1 MKRPAAGLFG
11 CVVLLL
17 LLTAAG
23 IASIPTLQT
32 GTWHSMGLMGA
43 ARSGAAAVLLKDHRV
58 LIAGG
63 DDGTG
68 AVTSVEV
75 FNADGS
81 FSAVSAMGAARAKH
95 VAVALADG
103 RVLVAGGEGAGGGT
117 TNSAEIYDPL
127 SDSWTAIAGGML
139 EGRAGATATL
149 LKDGRV
155 LIAGGRNGNAASQS
169 VEVFDP
175 LAEHFGFA
183 GSLSAPRMS
192 LASAIL
198 PDGRVLMVGG
208 SNGSAAL
215 ATSDIFDPAANT
227 VSVGPAMTSPRE
239 GHSAT
244 ALLDGRVLV
253 VGGNNGS
260 ADLASA
266 EIYDPTTGSFAL
278 LASAMASP
286 RQDHAAILLPNNHS
300 VLIVGGTSA
309 GNELST
315 AEMFTPWT
323 GTFAATGSA
332 AVARQQS
339 AVSALNQDGLLVM
352 AGGTS
357 GGTPVSSAELYGFA
371 TVKTDAADYPP
382 GSVVTITGTGW
393 QPGET
398 VTLGLVESPLVD
410 THPVMTAIA
419 DGQGNFANSEFS
431 PDEHDVDIRF
441 YLTAVGNQSG
451 YQAQNTFSDGNAT
464 ISGKVTSSATG
475 NPIQGATVSCTALTG
490 CNGTTSTTTA
500 ADGTYSF
507 KPSFTGNGPATISLT
522 ASATG
527 FNSATSA
534 PINIQNNGQVIS
546 GINFALNPSV
556 VPTTTTVAS
565 SPNPS
570 VFGASV
576 TFTAD
581 VHATS
586 GSLAPSG
593 TVQFVMDGVNFG
605 SAVALGACSPPNSTD
620 ACASVSNSALTVNGG
635 TVHTVSANYLHTGVF
650 ADSTGALAGG
660 QTVGKAAPAITWSS
674 PADITYGTALSA
686 TQLNATAAVPGTF
699 AYTPAAGTILNAG
712 GGQGLHV
719 DFTPTDSTNYATASK
734 DVTINVNK
742 KQVTASITANDKPY
756 DGNSTATINACTIP
770 DKVGSDD
777 VACTASNATFAS
789 SNASS
794 SAQTVTATVALT
806 GGAAGN
812 YMLTSTTATTTAKIN
827 SKSVTPSITA
837 DDKDYDGTNAATIH
851 CTVAGVLAADT
862 ANVTCSGT
870 GTFADSNAGPAKTVT
885 SNNLVLGGIA
895 AGNYVL
901 STTSASTT
909 ATIRKVDATIN
920 VNGYSVA
927 YNATAHMATGTATGV
942 GSVDL
947 SAGLN
952 LAGTSH
958 TDAGDYP
965 ADAWT
970 FTGGQNYND
979 KSGTVHD
986 HIDKANAVIDVTP
999 YSVTYNG
1006 AAHTATGIAT
1016 GVGGLDLSA
1025 GLNLTGSSHTN
1036 AGDYPTDGWTFS
1048 GGANYYDANGTVHDH
1063 IDKAN
1068 AAVTVT
1074 PYNVTY
1080 DGAGH
1085 TATGTA
1091 KGVLGESLAGLDLSG
1106 TAHTNAGTYPDTW
1119 TFTDA
1124 TGNYN
1129 NSSGTLQ
1136 DHIDKAN
1143 AIVTVTAYNVSYDAS
1158 SHTATGTAK
1167 GVLGESLTGL
1177 DLSGTAHTDAGSYP
1191 DTWTF
1196 TDATGNYNNSTG
1208 TVQDHISKVDAT
1220 IEVTP
1225 YSTTYNAL
1233 AHTATGTATGVG
1245 GVDLS
1250 TGFNFVAT
1258 THTGAGDY
1266 PTDPWSF
1273 SGGTNYNDK
1282 SGTVHDHID
1291 KADATVSV
1299 TPYSVTYNGGPHT
1312 ATGTAIGVGGVDL
1325 SASFNFT
1332 GTSHTDAGDY
1342 PTDPWSFSG
1351 GVNYNDRSGT
1361 VHDHVDKAPVTSTAG
1376 GGTAMFDGNAKTP
1389 SACVVSGAYTGD
1401 LACTN
1406 NPATVGPN
1414 AGSTAIAA
1422 VVNGTNLGNF
1432 QIAYV
1437 PGSFTIDKAT
1447 STTTV
1452 TFEPG
1457 PYVYRATAFTATA
1470 TVAGA
1475 GGLNTAVAPVS
1486 YSGDC
1491 VNVTAPGCTVT
1502 ATYPGDGNHIGSTG
1516 NASIAITPAV
1526 PTITVTG
1533 GNFVYDG
1540 NPHPATGTAKG
1551 IGGVAVPGSFAFT
1564 YAPPG
1569 TAAIPVNPG
1578 SYSVI
1583 GVFSSSTANYTGGN
1597 AAGAITLNYGVCSAA
1612 IGPGSVIL
1620 PPINSDGSSVYQR
1633 KGGST
1638 IPVKFRVCSAS
1649 GAAIS
1654 NPAAVFAGTGGTLTM
1669 LSAVR
1674 GTIDNVNEATGT
1686 DIPDV
1691 AFRWDASGQQ
1701 WIFNM
1706 GTTNLSS
1713 GNTYLFR
1720 INLANGS
1727 IPFVVGV
1734 K

>member
-1 MKRPAAGLFG
+1 MKRPAAALLG

-17 LLTAAG
+17 LLTAVG

-32 GTWHSMGLMGA
+32 GTWHSMGLMGV

-68 AVTSVEV
+68 AVTSAEV

-81 FSAVSAMGAARAKH
+81 FSEVSAMGMARAKH

-175 LAEHFGFA
+175 LAEHFEFA

-227 VSVGPAMTSPRE
+227 VYVGPAMTSPRE

-244 ALLDGRVLV
+244 ALLDGSVLV

-266 EIYDPTTGSFAL
+266 EIYDPTTKSFAL

-309 GNELST
+309 GNELNT
-315 AEMFTPWT
+315 AETFTPWT
-323 GTFAATGSA
+323 GIFAATGSA

-352 AGGTS
+352 LGGTS

-410 THPVMTAIA
+410 THPVVTAIA
-419 DGQGNFANSEFS
+419 DGQGNIANSEFS

-451 YQAQNTFSDGNAT
+451 YQAQNTFTDGNAT

-490 CNGTTSTTTA
+490 CNITTSTTTA

-507 KPSFTGNGPATISLT
+507 KPSFAGNGPATISLT

-534 PINIQNNGQVIS
+534 PINIQNNAQVIT

-593 TVQFVMDGVNFG
+593 TVQFVVDGVSFG

-620 ACASVSNSALTVNGG
+620 ACASVSNSTLTVNGG
-635 TVHTVSANYLHTGVF
+635 TAHTVSANYLHTGVF
-650 ADSTGALAGG
+650 VDSTGALAGG

-712 GGQGLHV
+712 GGQDLHV

-756 DGNSTATINACTIP
+756 DGNTTATINACTIP

-789 SNASS
+789 PNASS

-827 SKSVTPSITA
+827 MKSATPSITA

-851 CTVAGVLAADT
+851 CSVAGVLAADT

-870 GTFADSNAGPAKTVT
+870 GTFADANAGPAKAVT

-895 AGNYVL
+895 SGNYVL
-901 STTSASTT
+901 STTSATTT

-920 VNGYSVA
+920 VSGYSVA

-952 LAGTSH
+952 LTGTSH

-979 KSGTVHD
+979 KNGTVHD

-1006 AAHTATGIAT
+1006 AAHTATGTAT
-1016 GVGGLDLSA
+1016 GVGGVDLSA
-1025 GLNLTGSSHTN
+1025 GLNLTGTSHTD
-1036 AGDYPTDGWTFS
+1036 AGDYPADAWTFT
-1048 GGANYYDANGTVHDH
+1048 GGQNYNDKNGTVHDH

-1068 AAVTVT
+1068 AV
-1074 PYNVTY
+1074 
-1080 DGAGH
+1080 
-1085 TATGTA
+1085 
-1091 KGVLGESLAGLDLSG
+1091 
-1106 TAHTNAGTYPDTW
+1106 
-1119 TFTDA
+1119 
-1124 TGNYN
+1124 
-1129 NSSGTLQ
+1129 
-1136 DHIDKAN
+1136 ID
-1143 AIVTVTAYNVSYDAS
+1143 
-1158 SHTATGTAK
+1158 
-1167 GVLGESLTGL
+1167 
-1177 DLSGTAHTDAGSYP
+1177 
-1191 DTWTF
+1191 
-1196 TDATGNYNNSTG
+1196 
-1208 TVQDHISKVDAT
+1208 
-1220 IEVTP
+1220 VTP
-1225 YSTTYNAL
+1225 YSVTYNGA

-1250 TGFNFVAT
+1250 AWLNLTGT
-1258 THTGAGDY
+1258 SHTDAGDY
-1266 PTDPWSF
+1266 PADAWTF
-1273 SGGTNYNDK
+1273 TGGQNYNDK
-1282 SGTVHDHID
+1282 NGTVHDHVD

-1312 ATGTAIGVGGVDL
+1312 ATGTAIGVGGVDF

-1342 PTDPWSFSG
+1342 PADAWSFSG
-1351 GVNYNDRSGT
+1351 GMNYNDRSGT
-1361 VHDHVDKAPVTSTAG
+1361 VHDHVDKAPVTATAG
-1376 GGTAMFDGNAKTP
+1376 GGTAMFDGNTKTP

-1406 NPATVGPN
+1406 NPASVGPN
-1414 AGSTAIAA
+1414 AGTTAIAA
-1422 VVNGTNLGNF
+1422 MVNGTTPGNF

-1447 STTTV
+1447 STTTM

-1457 PYVYRATAFTATA
+1457 PYVYRGTAFTATA

-1475 GGLNTAVAPVS
+1475 GGLNAAVAPVS

-1491 VNVTAPGCTVT
+1491 VNVTAPGCTGT

-1516 NASIAITPAV
+1516 NASIAITPAA

-1540 NPHPATGTAKG
+1540 NPHPATGAAKG

-1564 YAPPG
+1564 YTPPG

-1583 GVFSSSTANYTGGN
+1583 GVFSSSTANYTSGS
-1597 AAGAITLNYGVCSAA
+1597 AAAAITLNYGVCSAA

-1620 PPINSDGSSVYQR
+1620 PPINSDGSSVYPR

-1649 GAAIS
+1649 GGAIS
-1654 NPAAVFAGTGGTLTM
+1654 NPAAVFAGTGGSLTM

-1674 GTIDNVNEATGT
+1674 GTIDNINETTGT

-1706 GTTNLSS
+1706 GTNNLSS
-1713 GNTYLFR
+1713 GNTYLYR

-1727 IPFVVGV
+1727 IPFAIGV

>member
-1 MKRPAAGLFG
+1 MKRPAAALLG

-17 LLTAAG
+17 LLTAVG

-32 GTWHSMGLMGA
+32 GTWHSMGLMGV

-68 AVTSVEV
+68 AVTSAEV

-81 FSAVSAMGAARAKH
+81 FSEVSAMGMARAKH

-175 LAEHFGFA
+175 LAEHFEFA

-227 VSVGPAMTSPRE
+227 VYVGPAMTSPRE

-244 ALLDGRVLV
+244 ALLDGSVLV

-266 EIYDPTTGSFAL
+266 EIYDPTTKSFAL

-309 GNELST
+309 GNELNT
-315 AEMFTPWT
+315 AETFTPWT
-323 GTFAATGSA
+323 GIFAATGSA

-352 AGGTS
+352 LGGTS

-410 THPVMTAIA
+410 THPVVTAIA
-419 DGQGNFANSEFS
+419 DGQGNIANSEFS

-451 YQAQNTFSDGNAT
+451 YQAQNTFTDGNAT

-490 CNGTTSTTTA
+490 CNITTSTTTA

-507 KPSFTGNGPATISLT
+507 KPSFAGNGPATISLT

-534 PINIQNNGQVIS
+534 PINIQNNAQVIT

-593 TVQFVMDGVNFG
+593 TVQFVVDGVSFG

-620 ACASVSNSALTVNGG
+620 ACASVSNSTLTVNGG
-635 TVHTVSANYLHTGVF
+635 TAHTVSANYLHTGVF
-650 ADSTGALAGG
+650 VDSTGALAGG

-712 GGQGLHV
+712 GGQDLHV

-756 DGNSTATINACTIP
+756 DGNTTATINACTIP

-789 SNASS
+789 PNASS

-827 SKSVTPSITA
+827 MKSATPSITA

-851 CTVAGVLAADT
+851 CSVAGVLAADT

-870 GTFADSNAGPAKTVT
+870 GTFADANAGPAKAVT

-895 AGNYVL
+895 SGNYVL
-901 STTSASTT
+901 STTSATTT

-920 VNGYSVA
+920 VSGYSVA

-952 LAGTSH
+952 LTGTSH

-979 KSGTVHD
+979 K
-986 HIDKANAVIDVTP
+986 
-999 YSVTYNG
+999 
-1006 AAHTATGIAT
+1006 
-1016 GVGGLDLSA
+1016 
-1025 GLNLTGSSHTN
+1025 
-1036 AGDYPTDGWTFS
+1036 
-1048 GGANYYDANGTVHDH
+1048 NGTVHDH
-1063 IDKAN
+1063 
-1068 AAVTVT
+1068 V
-1074 PYNVTY
+1074 
-1080 DGAGH
+1080 
-1085 TATGTA
+1085 
-1091 KGVLGESLAGLDLSG
+1091 
-1106 TAHTNAGTYPDTW
+1106 
-1119 TFTDA
+1119 
-1124 TGNYN
+1124 
-1129 NSSGTLQ
+1129 
-1136 DHIDKAN
+1136 
-1143 AIVTVTAYNVSYDAS
+1143 
-1158 SHTATGTAK
+1158 
-1167 GVLGESLTGL
+1167 
-1177 DLSGTAHTDAGSYP
+1177 
-1191 DTWTF
+1191 
-1196 TDATGNYNNSTG
+1196 
-1208 TVQDHISKVDAT
+1208 
-1220 IEVTP
+1220 
-1225 YSTTYNAL
+1225 
-1233 AHTATGTATGVG
+1233 
-1245 GVDLS
+1245 
-1250 TGFNFVAT
+1250 
-1258 THTGAGDY
+1258 
-1266 PTDPWSF
+1266 
-1273 SGGTNYNDK
+1273 
-1282 SGTVHDHID
+1282 D

-1312 ATGTAIGVGGVDL
+1312 ATGTAIGVGGVDF

-1342 PTDPWSFSG
+1342 PADAWSFSG
-1351 GVNYNDRSGT
+1351 GMNYNDRSGT
-1361 VHDHVDKAPVTSTAG
+1361 VHDHVDKAPVTATAG
-1376 GGTAMFDGNAKTP
+1376 GGTAMFDGNTKTP

-1406 NPATVGPN
+1406 NPASVGPN
-1414 AGSTAIAA
+1414 AGTTAIAA
-1422 VVNGTNLGNF
+1422 MVNGTTPGNF

-1447 STTTV
+1447 STTTM

-1457 PYVYRATAFTATA
+1457 PYVYRGTAFTATA

-1475 GGLNTAVAPVS
+1475 GGLNAAVAPVS

-1491 VNVTAPGCTVT
+1491 VNVTAPGCTGT

-1516 NASIAITPAV
+1516 NASIAITPAA

-1540 NPHPATGTAKG
+1540 NPHPATGAAKG

-1564 YAPPG
+1564 YTPPG

-1583 GVFSSSTANYTGGN
+1583 GVFSSSTANYTSGS
-1597 AAGAITLNYGVCSAA
+1597 AAAAITLNYGVCSAA

-1620 PPINSDGSSVYQR
+1620 PPINSDGSSVYPR

-1649 GAAIS
+1649 GGAIS
-1654 NPAAVFAGTGGTLTM
+1654 NPAAVFAGTGGSLTM

-1674 GTIDNVNEATGT
+1674 GTIDNINETTGT

-1706 GTTNLSS
+1706 GTNNLSS
-1713 GNTYLFR
+1713 GNTYLYR

-1727 IPFVVGV
+1727 IPFAIGV